1 MTTSNEFWHQREF
14 SYSIKYHPVY
24 NTLIRRL
31 WPIGSIQDELSWI
44 WDNQKG
50 WKTDLQA
57 EWWGT
62 GSPADKSNPT
72 MKIPSPTPR
81 ALLTPRTLGVRWI
94 TLGLTLKDPFA
105 IQHELGIW
113 CTVEISLPWQ
123 LYCFFRDIPKSTL
136 AMIFSTFDL
145 YSILQG

>member
-1 MTTSNEFWHQREF
+1 MNW
-14 SYSIKYHPVY
+14 
-24 NTLIRRL
+24 
-31 WPIGSIQDELSWI
+31 LSWI
-44 WDNQKG
+44 WDDQKG

-105 IQHELGIW
+105 IQHDLGIW
-113 CTVEISLPWQ
+113 CIVELSLPWQ
-123 LYCFFRDIPKSTL
+123 LCCIFRENINEKKRFLLGIARMRGVGLPMPQFFGPFSRSAFLVNKKSL
-136 AMIFSTFDL
+136 F
-145 YSILQG
+145 LQKCIELLTVF